1 MAEAV
6 IDTSVVEAKLSESTL
21 VENDEEL
28 VASQNASLDDI
39 MSKIK
44 VSTFGL
50 KRNYSSIDISA
61 DKWLLTMDPKSLEK
75 LSNSPSL
82 ADGLDA
88 ETEQDL
94 RYLGYCF
101 SNWSNFIP
109 KILLSKV
116 LCSLFYYQKS
126 FVRCNFEH
134 HLIACLLLASKIEE
148 APRRPRDVINVYNR
162 LKQLHRRRHSSNLNA
177 KLEPLVLDA
186 KYVTLKNNVIKA
198 ERRILNTLGF
208 VVHVHHPHK
217 LIYAYLHTL
226 QVIDNKELLQKAW
239 SYMNDGLRTDIFLRY
254 KPETI
259 ACSCIY
265 LAARTIEN
273 PVPLPKDPYPWYEL
287 YDASDRDVKTIS
299 EILMRLYQR
308 VKTFRAM
315 KAGCVSN

>member
-1 MAEAV
+1 M
-6 IDTSVVEAKLSESTL
+6 DF
-21 VENDEEL
+21 D
-28 VASQNASLDDI
+28 VAQQFFI
-39 MSKIK
+39 M
-44 VSTFGL
+44 
-50 KRNYSSIDISA
+50 
-61 DKWLLTMDPKSLEK
+61 
-75 LSNSPSL
+75 
-82 ADGLDA
+82 
-88 ETEQDL
+88 
-94 RYLGYCF
+94 
-101 SNWSNFIP
+101 
-109 KILLSKV
+109 
-116 LCSLFYYQKS
+116 
-126 FVRCNFEH
+126 
-134 HLIACLLLASKIEE
+134 
-148 APRRPRDVINVYNR
+148 
-162 LKQLHRRRHSSNLNA
+162 
-177 KLEPLVLDA
+177 LEPLVLDA